1 MSVLASQSEVVPG
14 LDVSIFKTVLE
25 GPDVKAR
32 LELSRQLSKLY
43 ADAKTPEVEQQQLIP
58 VLHMLAKDEDD
69 SVRAVMAEELAPAS
83 KLPADL
89 IFAIVADDDSIALPF
104 LLSAKSIRA
113 HECAVI
119 LKVGEELRQ
128 KTLATREGL
137 EAETIKQIAAEGS
150 LAAAIA
156 LLDNETAK
164 LTSEH
169 YHALYAR
176 LGGAAEMAER
186 MLARPDLPFDIRILQ
201 ARRQASRLRQMMAAK
216 GWVPANDAREICAE
230 AEDNAV
236 MQVLSEVHADDRA
249 KAMSFLVA
257 KNLLTPAF
265 IVRAAATG
273 QMTVVEAALAHLAG
287 IKGRDAAMQMYAH
300 QGAGFKAL
308 FRRSGLPQGCF
319 GFLRAACDV
328 VIEIQEEGLDIS
340 STEFGGRVL
349 EALMTRYEAM
359 PMTERAKQIEYLGRF
374 GEDKIRKV
382 AKRVKVD
389 FLRAA

>member
-1 MSVLASQSEVVPG
+1 MSMFAGQSKSFPG
-14 LDVSIFKTVLE
+14 LDVSIFKGVLE
-25 GPDVKAR
+25 GSDVKAR
-32 LELSRQLSKLY
+32 SELARQLSRLY
-43 ADAKTPEVEQQQLIP
+43 ADVATPELEKEQLAPVLQQLSTD
-58 VLHMLAKDEDD
+58 AETE
-69 SVRAVMAEELAPAS
+69 VRAAMAEELALAPELPAS
-83 KLPADL
+83 LTFSIISDE
-89 IFAIVADDDSIALPF
+89 DDIALPF
-104 LLSAKSIRA
+104 LLNAPSVGA

-128 KTLATREGL
+128 KTIATRGILAT
-137 EAETIKQIAAEGS
+137 ETIDLIVQEGS
-150 LAAAIA
+150 LAAASA
-156 LLDNETAK
+156 LLDNEAAA
-164 LTSEH
+164 LSADH

-176 LGGAAEMAER
+176 FGGSAEVAER
-186 MLARPDLPFDIRILQ
+186 MLARSDLPFDIRILQ
-201 ARRQASRLRQMMAAK
+201 ARRAASRLRQMMAAR

-236 MQVLSEVHADDRA
+236 MQVLSEIHADDRA
-249 KAMSFLVA
+249 AAMAFLA
-257 KNLLTPAF
+257 SRNLLTPAF

-273 QMTVVEAALAHLAG
+273 QMTIVEASLAHLAG
-287 IKGRDAAMQMYAH
+287 ITGREAAAQMYAQH
-300 QGAGFKAL
+300 GNAFKSL

-328 VIEIQEEGLDIS
+328 VVEIQEEGLEIS

-359 PMTERAKQIEYLGRF
+359 SAAERAKQIEYLGRF

>member
-1 MSVLASQSEVVPG
+1 MFASQSKVIPG
-14 LDVSIFKTVLE
+14 LDVSIFKSVLE

-32 LELSRQLSKLY
+32 QELAQQLSQLY
-43 ADAKTPEVEQQQLIP
+43 ANPATAAFEREQIAP
-58 VLHMLAKDEDD
+58 IFFKLAEDGETE
-69 SVRAVMAEELAPAS
+69 VRAVMAEELALAAE
-83 KLPADL
+83 LPSDL
-89 IFAIVADDDSIALPF
+89 IFAIVADEDEIALPF
-104 LLSAKSIRA
+104 LLNALSISSN
-113 HECAVI
+113 ECAVI

-128 KTLATREGL
+128 KTLATRAGL
-137 EAETIKQIAAEGS
+137 TPETIDIIVDEGS
-150 LAAAIA
+150 LLAASA
-156 LLDNETAK
+156 LLDNESAE
-164 LTSEH
+164 LSARH
-169 YHALYAR
+169 YHALYTR
-176 LGGAAEMAER
+176 FGGSAEMAER
-186 MLARPDLPFDIRILQ
+186 MLGRADLPFDIRILQ
-201 ARRQASRLRQMMAAK
+201 ARRAASRLRQMMAAK

-236 MQVLSEVHADDRA
+236 MQVLFEIHADDRA
-249 KAMSFLVA
+249 HAMAFLAA

-273 QMTVVEAALAHLAG
+273 QMTIVEAALAHLSG
-287 IKGRDAAMQMYAH
+287 LRGQEAAAQMYALN
-300 QGAGFKAL
+300 GNAFKSL

-359 PMTERAKQIEYLGRF
+359 SPADRARQIEYLGRF